1 MEESKFTVETAESL
15 LHKNKIHIKG
25 KVIEVTNGCGL
36 KCLAAIDYLVNNHSY
51 VSRFKK
57 KD

>member
-1 MEESKFTVETAESL
+1 MKESKFTVESAENL

-25 KVIEVTNGCGL
+25 KVIEVTNNCGL
-36 KCLAAIDYLVNNHSY
+36 SCLSAIDYLVNNHSY